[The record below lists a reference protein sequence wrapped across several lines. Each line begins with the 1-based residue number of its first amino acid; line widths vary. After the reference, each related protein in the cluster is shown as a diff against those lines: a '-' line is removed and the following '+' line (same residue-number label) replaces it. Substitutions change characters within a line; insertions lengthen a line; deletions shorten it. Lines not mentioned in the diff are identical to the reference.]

1 MSKIVTKDEVK
12 QIQLELLRT
21 FHDYCSSHGLRYSL
35 SGGSLLGAVR
45 HEGFIPWDDDIDVM
59 MPRTDY
65 ETFLKEFEK
74 ASTHITI
81 LHYLKDSNYHLPQ
94 AKISDKRTY
103 RKGFEAVGVNID
115 LFPIDGLPSDNMFS
129 TWKKEL
135 DRLND
140 LRYKVF
146 YYNYPQYAPK
156 NYHSRIVLTARN
168 IYAWARHFFLP
179 NWIDITR
186 QYNDKLSEYSFDKS
200 NKAAVVIGK
209 YGKRELLPQSVFAKY
224 VPLLFEEEKYM
235 CIEGYDQYLSSLYGD
250 YMKLPPKDKRVASH
264 GHDFYWK

>member
-1 MSKIVTKDEVK
+1 MSRIVTKDEVR

-21 FHDYCSSHGLRYSL
+21 FHNYCLSHGLRYSL

-103 RKGFEAVGVNID
+103 RKGFESVGVNID
-115 LFPIDGLPSDNMFS
+115 LFPVDGLPPNELFS
-129 TWKKEL
+129 EWKKEL
-135 DRLND
+135 DRLNKV
-140 LRYKVF
+140 RYEV
-146 YYNYPQYAPK
+146 YYINNPQFAPK
-156 NYHSRIVLTARN
+156 STLSPILYSVKRV
-168 IYAWARHFFLP
+168 YAWGKHFLLP
-179 NWIDITR
+179 DWYEITKK
-186 QYNDKLSEYSFDKS
+186 YNDKLSAFPFDKS
-200 NKAAVVIGK
+200 KNAAVVNGK
-209 YGKRELLPQSVFAKY
+209 YGERELLPQSVFAKY
-224 VPLLFEEEKYM
+224 IPLLFEGEKYM
-235 CIEGYDQYLSSLYGD
+235 CIEGYDMYLSSLYGD
-250 YMKLPPKDKRVASH
+250 YMKLPPEDKRVN
-264 GHDFYWK
+264 GHDHELYWK